1 LNRYQTRKNKKQAE
15 NILNKAKKDMQV
27 YVLEYSQKTE
37 GIPTEWELKAW
48 QAGYV
53 AGLNRAKAWEEA

>member
-1 LNRYQTRKNKKQAE
+1 
-15 NILNKAKKDMQV
+15 MQV